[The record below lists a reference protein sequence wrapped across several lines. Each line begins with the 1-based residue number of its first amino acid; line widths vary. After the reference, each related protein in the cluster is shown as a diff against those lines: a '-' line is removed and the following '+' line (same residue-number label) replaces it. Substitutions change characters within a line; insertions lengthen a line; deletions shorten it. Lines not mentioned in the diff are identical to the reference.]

1 MKFFVELVACCGC
14 NSSRVRQV
22 EAEEMGPLV
31 PAAAETSSDDNNN
44 NSNKIVMYKRRKRG
58 RRVRA
63 RSAGSFPDWK
73 PSLSSISEDH
83 DALPTRMAVN
93 SNRNLKKNATAS
105 RHHHRDK
112 VRIAC
117 FSGMGPAFA
126 PTPFLI

>member
-14 NSSRVRQV
+14 SSYRVRQV

-31 PAAAETSSDDNNN
+31 PAAAETSSDNNN
-44 NSNKIVMYKRRKRG
+44 NNNNIMYKRRKQG
-58 RRVRA
+58 RRVKA

-83 DALPTRMAVN
+83 DAFPTRMAVN
-93 SNRNLKKNATAS
+93 SNRNLKKSATAS

-117 FSGMGPAFA
+117 FSAMGPAFA
-126 PTPFLI
+126 PTPFLM